1 MQVKWPYQWG
11 LGFGVLLLPPVAA
24 SASANPLG
32 NAVAKTQLSSETSV
46 PISQTIAPDR
56 SIDNPGQTLSTLNLA
71 QLDSNRDAGA
81 DADNEAESTSVES
94 ETDSAEEAIDEAE
107 SNANDTESAPTTAP
121 SADEASDSQ
130 DTLRIIVT
138 AEKRPDDVQQVP
150 LSVTVLTESEL
161 EDGQITSLE
170 DIARNVPN
178 FYFNPVNAA
187 GNYFSFYSIRG
198 VGNANFINRDAVGFY
213 VDDVPYDYGGFLDFD
228 LIDLAQVEV
237 LRGPQNTLYGRSSAA
252 GVVNIV
258 SRPPTDELEVR
269 TTASYGSENTRD
281 FQLSVS
287 DTLIPDRL
295 AFRLSGSHS
304 AHDGFFNNTFLNRT
318 VGEESSFSG
327 RGRLV
332 WTPTPAWNIALT
344 ASINGDRDGTPV
356 LVPFGTPDPFTIS
369 QDFSGFYHADSNAQ
383 SLRIAYTSPQLE
395 ATAITARR
403 YSYQDSQLDADAT
416 EVDFFRR
423 LATLNSTVW
432 SQELRLQSPATA
444 EQFRWLVGSYYE
456 SNLFVGERVGFEF
469 SPIAAAQLRLP
480 FAGVDRTD
488 YQIDRETYAVFG
500 QVNYHPIEPLTLTAG
515 LRYEAS
521 TSRLNRQRTYEV
533 ANSPLVLP
541 SGTTFNGVGRSD
553 GELLPRLAV
562 DYRISPNVLAYA
574 SFTRGYR
581 PGGLNPTAE
590 QVAVLEYQE
599 ETSWNYEVGV
609 KTTWFDNRLTANLA
623 LFTNQIEDYQV
634 LLRGFNA
641 LSTQIVNANARVN
654 GVEFE
659 LRATPIEGLALTAG
673 LGYIDARF
681 TDYTNPF
688 SNENFNG
695 NQLPYAPSYTY
706 NLAAQYRSP
715 GGFFGR
721 LALQGSGVS
730 FFEDANRFR
739 QDAFALVNARLGY
752 EWDNAGVYLFA
763 NNLFDTRYITTAFTA
778 LGQDYASFSEP
789 RTFGVQVRARF

>member
-1 MQVKWPYQWG
+1 MQVKWSYQWG
-11 LGFGVLLLPPVAA
+11 MSFGILLLAPAATASVAPPGTLTYVQFSAETNILQLQSITPNQSIDKSGYQA
-24 SASANPLG
+24 SA
-32 NAVAKTQLSSETSV
+32 
-46 PISQTIAPDR
+46 I
-56 SIDNPGQTLSTLNLA
+56 NLA
-71 QLDSNRDAGA
+71 QVDSDRDATT
-81 DADNEAESTSVES
+81 DSDHEAGPNSVEL
-94 ETDSAEEAIDEAE
+94 ETESAEEAIDEAE
-107 SNANDTESAPTTAP
+107 SNADGSEAAPTTAP
-121 SADEASDSQ
+121 SADDSADSE

-150 LSVTVLTESEL
+150 LGITVLTESEL
-161 EDGQITSLE
+161 EDGQITSLQ

-178 FYFNPVNAA
+178 FYFNPVNAG

-213 VDDVPYDYGGFLDFD
+213 IDDVPYDYGGFLDFD

-269 TTASYGSENTRD
+269 AVASYGNENARD

-287 DTLIPDRL
+287 DTLIPDQL
-295 AFRLSGSHS
+295 SFRLSGSHS

-318 VGEESSFSG
+318 VGEVSSFNG

-344 ASINGDRDGTPV
+344 ASINGDRDGAPIV
-356 LVPFGTPDPFTIS
+356 VPFGIPDPFTIR

-383 SLRIAYTSPQLE
+383 ALRIAYTSPQLE

-416 EVDFFRR
+416 EVDFYRR

-444 EQFRWLVGSYYE
+444 ERFRWLLGGYYE
-456 SNLFVGERVGFEF
+456 SNQFVGERVGFEF

-480 FAGVDRTD
+480 FAGVNRTD

-500 QVNYHPIEPLTLTAG
+500 QVNYQPIEPLTLTAG

-521 TSRLNRQRTYEV
+521 TSRLNRQRTFEV
-533 ANSPLVLP
+533 ANSSLVLP
-541 SGTTFNGVGRSD
+541 SGATFNGVGRSD

-562 DYRISPNVLAYA
+562 DYRISSNVLAYA

-590 QVAVLEYQE
+590 QAAVLEYQE
-599 ETSWNYEVGV
+599 ETSWNYELGV
-609 KTTWFDNRLTANLA
+609 KTTWLDNRLTANLA

-634 LLRGFNA
+634 LLRGFDAFSN
-641 LSTQIVNANARVN
+641 QIVNANARVN

-673 LGYIDARF
+673 LGYIDAQF

-688 SNENFNG
+688 TNENFNG

-721 LALQGSGVS
+721 LEIQGSGVS

-763 NNLFDTRYITTAFTA
+763 NNLFDVRYMTTAFTA
-778 LGQDYASFSEP
+778 LGQDYASFGEP

>member
-1 MQVKWPYQWG
+1 MQVKWSYQWG
-11 LGFGVLLLPPVAA
+11 MSFGLLLLAPAATASVAPPGTLTYVQFSAETNILQLQSITPNQSIDESGYQA
-24 SASANPLG
+24 SA
-32 NAVAKTQLSSETSV
+32 
-46 PISQTIAPDR
+46 I
-56 SIDNPGQTLSTLNLA
+56 NLA
-71 QLDSNRDAGA
+71 QVDSDRDATT
-81 DADNEAESTSVES
+81 DSDHEAGSNSVEL
-94 ETDSAEEAIDEAE
+94 ETESAEEAIDEAE
-107 SNANDTESAPTTAP
+107 SNADGSEAAPTTAP
-121 SADEASDSQ
+121 SSDDSADSE

-150 LSVTVLTESEL
+150 LGITVLTESEL
-161 EDGQITSLE
+161 EDGQITSLQ

-178 FYFNPVNAA
+178 FYFNPVNAG

-213 VDDVPYDYGGFLDFD
+213 IDDVPYDYGGFLDFD

-269 TTASYGSENTRD
+269 AVASYGNENARD

-287 DTLIPDRL
+287 DTLISDQL
-295 AFRLSGSHS
+295 SFRLSGSHS

-318 VGEESSFSG
+318 VGEVSSFNG

-344 ASINGDRDGTPV
+344 ASINGDRDGAPIV
-356 LVPFGTPDPFTIS
+356 VPFGIPDPFTIS

-383 SLRIAYTSPQLE
+383 ALRIAYTSPQLE

-416 EVDFFRR
+416 EVDFYRR

-444 EQFRWLVGSYYE
+444 ERFRWLVGGYYE
-456 SNLFVGERVGFEF
+456 SNQFVGERVGFEF

-480 FAGVDRTD
+480 FAGVNRTD

-500 QVNYHPIEPLTLTAG
+500 QVNYQPIEPLTLTAG

-541 SGTTFNGVGRSD
+541 SGATFNGVGRSD

-562 DYRISPNVLAYA
+562 DYRISSNVLAYA

-590 QVAVLEYQE
+590 QAAVLEYQE
-599 ETSWNYEVGV
+599 ETSWNYELGV
-609 KTTWFDNRLTANLA
+609 KTTWLDNRLTANLA

-634 LLRGFNA
+634 LLRGFDAFSN
-641 LSTQIVNANARVN
+641 QIVNANARVN

-673 LGYIDARF
+673 LGYIDAQF

-688 SNENFNG
+688 TTENFNG

-721 LALQGSGVS
+721 LEVQGSGVS

-763 NNLFDTRYITTAFTA
+763 NNLFDVRYMTTAFTA
-778 LGQDYASFSEP
+778 LGQDYASFGEP